1 MYCRLYTIYR
11 KVNFC
16 QFSSYIYCMP
26 AYSRIKRRKK
36 MSVKAKFRTALF
48 VVLAIMIALVF
59 YYLRVVCPIVVGLS
73 EEKIRS
79 VATRAVSEV
88 VGDVLSEEGVSY
100 NNLVKISYAENNKID
115 LIELDTVEVNLLIR
129 KITQG
134 VQDNFDILGHEGIE
148 IALGTFTG
156 IPFLYGLGPN
166 VAVQLVPV
174 GTVSTKIV
182 SKFLSA
188 GINQTL
194 HQVNFE
200 ITTGIGMVLPAKT
213 QNFNTMLEVLICESV
228 LVGDVP
234 SVYLQ
239 NGLI

>member
-1 MYCRLYTIYR
+1 MQRVMR
-11 KVNFC
+11 
-16 QFSSYIYCMP
+16 Q
-26 AYSRIKRRKK
+26 KK
-36 MSVKAKFRTALF
+36 KKKLSAKAKFRVALF
-48 VVLAIMIALVF
+48 VILAIIITITF
-59 YYLRVVCPIVVGLS
+59 YYLKVVCPIVVSLS

-79 VATRAVSEV
+79 VATRSVSEV
-88 VGDVLSEEGVSY
+88 VGEVLTQEGVSY
-100 NNLVKISYAENNKID
+100 NNLVNISYSNDSKID
-115 LIELDTVEVNLLIR
+115 LIEVDTVEVNILIR
-129 KITQG
+129 KITEG
-134 VQDNFDILGHEGIE
+134 VQDSFDKLGQEGID

-156 IPFLYGLGPN
+156 IPFLYGIGPN
-166 VAVQLVPV
+166 VSVQLVPV
-174 GTVSTKIV
+174 GTVSTKIN
-182 SKFLSA
+182 SKFISA

-194 HQVNFE
+194 HQLNFE

>member
-1 MYCRLYTIYR
+1 MQGLMRY
-11 KVNFC
+11 K
-16 QFSSYIYCMP
+16 
-26 AYSRIKRRKK
+26 KKKK
-36 MSVKAKFRTALF
+36 MSAKAKFRVALF
-48 VVLAIMIALVF
+48 TFLAIIIALVF
-59 YYLRVVCPIVVGLS
+59 YYLKVVCPIVVSLS

-88 VGDVLSEEGVSY
+88 VGEVLTQEGVSY
-100 NNLVKISYAENNKID
+100 NKLVDIKYTGNNEID
-115 LIELDTVEVNLLIR
+115 LIELDTIELNVLIR
-129 KITQG
+129 KITEG
-134 VQDNFDILGHEGIE
+134 VQNNLDKLQEGID

-156 IPFLYGLGPN
+156 IPFLYGIGPN
-166 VAVQLVPV
+166 ISVQLVPV
-174 GTVSTKIV
+174 GTVSTKIN
-182 SKFLSA
+182 SKFVTA

-239 NGLI
+239 NSLI

>member
-1 MYCRLYTIYR
+1 MQKQLFR
-11 KVNFC
+11 KEN
-16 QFSSYIYCMP
+16 
-26 AYSRIKRRKK
+26 KK
-36 MSVKAKFRTALF
+36 MSAKAKIRLALF
-48 VVLAIMIALVF
+48 VVLCVIIALTF
-59 YYLRVVCPIVVGLS
+59 YYLNVVCPIVVSLS

-79 VATRAVSEV
+79 VTTRSVSEV
-88 VGDVLSEEGVSY
+88 VGNVLESEQMNY
-100 NNLVKISYAENNKID
+100 NDLVQISYSSENKIN
-115 LIELDTVEVNLLIR
+115 LIELNTVEVNVLIR
-129 KITQG
+129 KITEG
-134 VQDNFDILGHEGIE
+134 VQKNFDNLGKEGID

-166 VAVQLVPV
+166 VSVQLVPV
-174 GTVSTKIV
+174 GSVSTKIH
-182 SKFLSA
+182 SKFKSA

-200 ITTGIGMVLPAKT
+200 ITTCVGMVLPAKT

-239 NGLI
+239 NGII

>member
-1 MYCRLYTIYR
+1 MR
-11 KVNFC
+11 
-16 QFSSYIYCMP
+16 Q
-26 AYSRIKRRKK
+26 KK
-36 MSVKAKFRTALF
+36 KKKLSAKAKFRVALF
-48 VVLAIMIALVF
+48 VILAIIITITF
-59 YYLRVVCPIVVGLS
+59 YYLKVVCPIVVSLS

-79 VATRAVSEV
+79 VATRSVSEV
-88 VGDVLSEEGVSY
+88 VGEVLTQEGVSY
-100 NNLVKISYAENNKID
+100 NNLVNISYSNDSKID
-115 LIELDTVEVNLLIR
+115 LIEVDTVEVNILIR
-129 KITQG
+129 KITEG
-134 VQDNFDILGHEGIE
+134 VQDSFDKLGQEGID

-156 IPFLYGLGPN
+156 IPFLYGIGPN
-166 VAVQLVPV
+166 VSVQLVPV
-174 GTVSTKIV
+174 GTVSTKIN
-182 SKFLSA
+182 SKFISA

-194 HQVNFE
+194 HQLNFE

>member
-1 MYCRLYTIYR
+1 MQTHKYR
-11 KVNFC
+11 NK
-16 QFSSYIYCMP
+16 
-26 AYSRIKRRKK
+26 KKK
-36 MSVKAKFRTALF
+36 MSAKTKFRMTLF
-48 VVLAIMIALVF
+48 VFFALIIGAVY
-59 YYLRVVCPIVVGLS
+59 YYLKVVCPIVVSLS

-88 VGDVLSEEGVSY
+88 VGGVLSQEGVSY
-100 NNLVKISYAENNKID
+100 NKLVNISYSTNNKIE
-115 LIELDTVEVNLLIR
+115 LIEIDTVEVNVLVR
-129 KITQG
+129 KITEG
-134 VQDNFDILGHEGIE
+134 VQDSFDKLGKEGID

-156 IPFLYGLGPN
+156 IPFLYGIGPN
-166 VAVQLVPV
+166 IDVQLVPV
-174 GTVSTKIV
+174 GTVSTKIN
-182 SKFLSA
+182 SKFITA

-194 HQVNFE
+194 HQLNFE

>member
-1 MYCRLYTIYR
+1 MQGLSV
-11 KVNFC
+11 KKN
-16 QFSSYIYCMP
+16 
-26 AYSRIKRRKK
+26 KKK
-36 MSVKAKFRTALF
+36 MSAKSKFRVALF
-48 VVLAIMIALVF
+48 VFFALLITLVF
-59 YYLRVVCPIVVGLS
+59 YYLKVVCPIVVGLS

-79 VATRAVSEV
+79 VATRAVSQV
-88 VGDVLSEEGVSY
+88 VGEVLIEEGVSY
-100 NNLVKISYAENNKID
+100 NKLVNISYTDSNKID
-115 LIELDTVEVNLLIR
+115 LIQLDTVEVNVLIR
-129 KITQG
+129 KITEG
-134 VQDNFDILGHEGIE
+134 VQDNFDVLGQDGIK

-166 VAVQLVPV
+166 VDVQLVPV
-174 GTVSTKIV
+174 GTVSTKIN
-182 SKFLSA
+182 SKFISA

-194 HQVNFE
+194 HQVNFQ

>member
-1 MYCRLYTIYR
+1 MQRAMRL
-11 KVNFC
+11 
-16 QFSSYIYCMP
+16 
-26 AYSRIKRRKK
+26 KK
-36 MSVKAKFRTALF
+36 KKKLTTKAKFR
-48 VVLAIMIALVF
+48 LAIFVILSIIIALTF
-59 YYLRVVCPIVVGLS
+59 YYLKIVCPIVVSLS

-79 VATRAVSEV
+79 VATRSVSET
-88 VGDVLSEEGVSY
+88 VGEVLSEENVSY
-100 NNLVKISYAENNKID
+100 NNLVNISYSNSSKID
-115 LIELDTVEVNLLIR
+115 LIEIDTVEVNILIR

-134 VQDNFDILGHEGIE
+134 VQDRFDKLEQNGID

-156 IPFLYGLGPN
+156 IPFLYGIGPN
-166 VAVQLVPV
+166 ITVQLVPV
-174 GTVSTKIV
+174 GAVSTKIN
-182 SKFLSA
+182 SKFISA

-194 HQVNFE
+194 HQLNFE

-228 LVGDVP
+228 LIGDVP